1 MQSMQH
7 AAPPK
12 FTPPQSH
19 LGAHLLPDLSD
30 FDTGTGTDSASPELI
45 IAPAVTYQQHRACS
59 ALVRRMYS
67 WRGYRLSPPRQQMGD
82 PNHVTLGAWLN
93 RDLVATLTASRDSG
107 AGLLA
112 DTLYGHEIAGLR
124 KPAKVICE
132 VTRLAVDLD
141 CHDPELLQS
150 LFKAAYQYAR
160 AVFGGTDVVIEV
172 NPRHASYYRRQLG
185 FTQVG
190 SLRTCP
196 RVEAPAILLHRT
208 LGNLH
213 F

>member
-1 MQSMQH
+1 M
-7 AAPPK
+7 
-12 FTPPQSH
+12 
-19 LGAHLLPDLSD
+19 
-30 FDTGTGTDSASPELI
+30 
-45 IAPAVTYQQHRACS
+45 IAPAVTYQQHRACG

-67 WRGYRLSPPRQQMGD
+67 WRGYRLSPPRHQLDD
-82 PNHVTLGAWLN
+82 PNHVTLGAWLD
-93 RDLVATLTASRDSG
+93 RELVATLTASRDSG
-107 AGLLA
+107 SGLLA
-112 DTLYGHEIAGLR
+112 DALYAQEMSRLR

-141 CHDPELLQS
+141 CHDPELMQS

-172 NPRHASYYRRQLG
+172 NPRHAGYYRRQLG

-190 SLRTCP
+190 TLRTCP